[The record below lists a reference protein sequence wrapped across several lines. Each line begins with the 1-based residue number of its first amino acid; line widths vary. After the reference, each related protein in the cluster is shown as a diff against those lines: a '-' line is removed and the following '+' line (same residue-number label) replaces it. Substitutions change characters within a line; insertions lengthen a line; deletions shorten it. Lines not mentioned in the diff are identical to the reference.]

1 MRFVLA
7 TLVHWLGDQ
16 LCAKF
21 QGHWNYYGVISNS
34 SSLQDRWY
42 HAKRLVYKWLN
53 RRSQRRS
60 YNWKTFEAMWQTLGI
75 PMPRIVE
82 GPYQPQSHLSLS

>member
-1 MRFVLA
+1 MVGTTTNRSNRER
-7 TLVHWLGDQ
+7 

-21 QGHWNYYGVISNS
+21 QGDGNYYGVISNAP
-34 SSLQDRWY
+34 SLQDYWY
-42 HAKRLVYKWLN
+42 QAKRLVYKWLN

-60 YNWKTFEAMWQTLGI
+60 YSWAGFEAMWQTLGI